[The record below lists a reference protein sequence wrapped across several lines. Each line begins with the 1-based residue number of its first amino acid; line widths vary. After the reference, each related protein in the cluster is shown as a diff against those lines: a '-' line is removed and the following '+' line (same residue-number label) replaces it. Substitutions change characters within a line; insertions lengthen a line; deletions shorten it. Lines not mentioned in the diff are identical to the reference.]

1 MLSRYLALDD
11 FDPAANRILP
21 RCIYGYI
28 AGGSETCT
36 TLNGNRT
43 AFDSYRFV
51 PRVLTDTSVR
61 SQQTELF
68 GRSIAAPFG
77 IAPMGAINIAAR
89 GGDMALAVAAES
101 AGIPFILSAAALTP
115 MEKIIDAAPSSW
127 FQAYLP
133 GENDRIIAQ
142 VDRVKSAGFGTLAL
156 TVDLPVPGNRENN
169 IRAGWNMPLRPS
181 LSLALDGITHPKWLR
196 STAFATLAFDG
207 MPHFENMD
215 AGRGPPILSRT
226 LSRDF
231 GRRAALNW
239 DHVKLMRDRWPGKL
253 VLKGILA
260 PEDAV
265 IAQSTGVDGIIV
277 SNHGGRQLDGAIE
290 SLHALPAIAAAAS
303 RLTLL
308 LDGGVRRGSDVLK
321 ALALGAHAVLVG
333 RPLLFA
339 AVVGGQAGAGH
350 AITLLSQEIDRNM
363 SMLGITTLDQ
373 LGPTLVRRV
382 PVLPSCGWQEWPI
395 QPHRG

>member
-1 MLSRYLALDD
+1 MALSRFLALDD
-11 FDPAANRILP
+11 FDPAAKRILP

-43 AFDSYRFV
+43 AFDSYRFI
-51 PRVLTDTSVR
+51 PRVLTETSVR
-61 SQQTELF
+61 SQETRLF

-77 IAPMGAINIAAR
+77 IAPMGAVNIAAR
-89 GGDMALAVAAES
+89 GGDIALAVAAES
-101 AGIPFILSAAALTP
+101 AGIPFILSATALTP
-115 MEKIIDAAPSSW
+115 MEKVIAAAPSSW

-133 GENDRIIAQ
+133 GEDDRIIAQ
-142 VDRVKSAGFGTLAL
+142 VDRVKSAGFGTLVL

-169 IRAGWNMPLRPS
+169 IRSGWHMPLRPS
-181 LSLALDGITHPKWLR
+181 LALALDGITHPKWLL
-196 STAFATLAFDG
+196 STALATLAFDG

-215 AGRGPPILSRT
+215 AGRGPPIISRT

-231 GRRAALNW
+231 GQRAALNW
-239 DHVKLMRDRWPGKL
+239 DHVKLIRDRWPGKL

-265 IAQSTGVDGIIV
+265 IAQSTGVDGIVV

-290 SLHALPAIAAAAS
+290 SLHALPAIAAAAPQ
-303 RLTLL
+303 LTLL

-333 RPLLFA
+333 RPFLFA
-339 AVVGGQAGAGH
+339 AAVDGMAGAGH

-373 LGPTLVRRV
+373 LGPTLVRRIPASGPQ
-382 PVLPSCGWQEWPI
+382 PVISWKSE
-395 QPHRG
+395 

>member
-1 MLSRYLALDD
+1 
-11 FDPAANRILP
+11 
-21 RCIYGYI
+21 
-28 AGGSETCT
+28 
-36 TLNGNRT
+36 
-43 AFDSYRFV
+43 
-51 PRVLTDTSVR
+51 
-61 SQQTELF
+61 
-68 GRSIAAPFG
+68 
-77 IAPMGAINIAAR
+77 
-89 GGDMALAVAAES
+89 
-101 AGIPFILSAAALTP
+101 

-265 IAQSTGVDGIIV
+265 IAQAAGVDGIIV